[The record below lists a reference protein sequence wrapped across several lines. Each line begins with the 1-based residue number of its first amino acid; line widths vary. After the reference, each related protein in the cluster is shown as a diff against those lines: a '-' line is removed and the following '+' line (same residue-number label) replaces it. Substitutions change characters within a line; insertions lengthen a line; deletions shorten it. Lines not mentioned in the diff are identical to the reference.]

1 MSTDKKK
8 NDKVRRVAAWVGIV
22 LVLAMYVLTFVAAL
36 MSSPAANGLFMASL
50 TMTIMIP
57 GAIFVFLWLRDLG
70 KRRKDEE

>member
-1 MSTDKKK
+1 MGTVNKK
-8 NDKVRRVAAWVGIV
+8 NDKVRRIVAWVGII

-70 KRRKDEE
+70 KKGKEE